1 MPEAPARMASAA
13 PPSVDV
19 FTVRTAGV
27 DAGVVAAL
35 STLLTGEERTRA
47 ARFVRAVDR
56 DTFVIARAL
65 VRTTLSAY
73 GPTPPRDWRFE
84 TNSHGCPFVVPDQA
98 GAPRLSF
105 NLSHTTGL
113 AALAV
118 TRGRL
123 VGVDVERV
131 DRVLREDVAGR
142 HFAPDEVRDLRA
154 LPADAQPR
162 AFFEYWTLKEAYI
175 KARGMG
181 LAIPLADFAFTLSPP
196 APPTIRFVDGFDDR
210 PDRWQFWQAWPTSD
224 HRLALAVT
232 REGAEGDLD
241 VTLTETSA
249 EALVA

>member
-1 MPEAPARMASAA
+1 MSSVAA
-13 PPSVDV
+13 PSVDV

-27 DAGVVAAL
+27 RAAVVDTLASLL
-35 STLLTGEERTRA
+35 SHEELARA
-47 ARFVRAVDR
+47 ARFVRSVDR

-65 VRTTLSAY
+65 VRTTLSTY
-73 GPTPPRDWRFE
+73 GPTPPRAWQFE
-84 TNSHGCPFVVPDQA
+84 TNAHGCPFVVAPQA
-98 GAPRLSF
+98 GTPRLTF

-113 AALAV
+113 VALAV

-131 DRVLREDVAGR
+131 DRVVREDVAGR

-154 LPADAQPR
+154 LPPDAQAR

-181 LAIPLADFAFTLSPP
+181 LAIPLADFAFTLAPP
-196 APPTIRFVDGFDDR
+196 AAPTIRFVDGFDDR
-210 PDRWQFWQAWPTSD
+210 PDRWQFWQAWPTLE

-232 REGAEGDLD
+232 REGLD
-241 VTLTETSA
+241 HAVPVTLTETSP

>member
-1 MPEAPARMASAA
+1 MAHAA

-27 DAGVVAAL
+27 GSDVVAAL
-35 STLLTGEERTRA
+35 ATLLSDGELTRA
-47 ARFVRAVDR
+47 ERFVRSVDR

-73 GPTPPRDWRFE
+73 GPTGPRDWRFE
-84 TNSHGCPFVVPDQA
+84 TNTHGCPFVVAAQA
-98 GAPRLSF
+98 GTPRLTF

-113 AALAV
+113 VALAV

-131 DRVLREDVAGR
+131 DRVVREDVAGR

-154 LPADAQPR
+154 LPAEAQPR

-181 LAIPLADFAFTLSPP
+181 LAIPLADFAFTLAPP
-196 APPTIRFVDGFDDR
+196 AAPAIHFVEGFDDH
-210 PDRWQFWQAWPTSD
+210 PGRWQFWQAWPTAD
-224 HRLALAVT
+224 HRLSLAVT
-232 REGAEGDLD
+232 RDDDHDLP
-241 VTLTETSA
+241 VALTETSP